1 MSVGPSFDQC
11 PLGDN
16 RCLLGKCSASP
27 MARMRDNIH
36 IFTRKDQEAYGGAE
50 RKWLSQ
56 SEELILT
63 CGLCPFLSCATSAT
77 F

>member
-1 MSVGPSFDQC
+1 
-11 PLGDN
+11 
-16 RCLLGKCSASP
+16 